1 MNLVEELVR
10 GTRQLSHGGVKARAS
25 EERGSTRGQTMA
37 PGPGAKCEECHVIIL
52 DTVHCAV

>member
-1 MNLVEELVR
+1 MEESRPGHLR
-10 GTRQLSHGGVKARAS
+10 K
-25 EERGSTRGQTMA
+25 ERSTRGQTMA